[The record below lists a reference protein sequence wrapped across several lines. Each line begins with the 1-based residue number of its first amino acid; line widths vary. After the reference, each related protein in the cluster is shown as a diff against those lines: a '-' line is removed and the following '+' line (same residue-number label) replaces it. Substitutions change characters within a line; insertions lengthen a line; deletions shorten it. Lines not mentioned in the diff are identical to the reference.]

1 MYVVISWA
9 PRDGSTAPVR
19 VDLCRRFRE
28 RARPSA
34 TVGFTWDARTIRQL
48 NQR

>member
-9 PRDGSTAPVR
+9 PRDGSTAPDAR
-19 VDLCRRFRE
+19 SRFRE

-34 TVGFTWDARTIRQL
+34 TVGFTWDARAIRQL
-48 NQR
+48 NRR